1 MLVQCRDFH
10 FAPRYSIS
18 LRVQFLYSL
27 MSNPLTLPINYYP
40 QVLEDAASLQILQ
53 IQINVIN
60 ILFVIFRFFKLYKFQ
75 DQLRE
80 LSDTFAAAWT
90 DLYHFMIMW
99 LLVFAGFSLIGHIMF
114 GQHMM
119 DYSSV
124 LRSFV
129 TQFEMMMNNYDY
141 VAMSR
146 IAPFFAPICLIMF
159 VFIASICLINI
170 LVAILMDA
178 YDVATERPFSRSI
191 VEQLAI
197 IANRTGMHLSRE
209 LEPLKNKVTCRSV
222 VPEEN
227 VSDNDDNLPPPKPIS
242 TSDMLTILS
251 AKKEAMRAEGDAS
264 KEEAESFAVELEELT
279 TFATTVLPGG
289 GPSGFDL
296 MKKMW
301 LPPCH
306 AGLLYLSVVTHPSLG
321 LYCGRLKK

>member
-1 MLVQCRDFH
+1 
-10 FAPRYSIS
+10 
-18 LRVQFLYSL
+18 

-40 QVLEDAASLQILQ
+40 QVLENAASLQILQ
-53 IQINVIN
+53 IQVNVIN

-99 LLVFAGFSLIGHIMF
+99 LLVFAGFSLIGHIIF
-114 GQHMM
+114 GQHMF

-124 LRSFV
+124 LRALV

-141 VAMSR
+141 TAMSR
-146 IAPFFAPICLIMF
+146 IAPVFAPIYLTMF

-178 YDVATERPFSRSI
+178 YDVATDRPFSRSM

-197 IANRTGMHLSRE
+197 IADRSAMHLSKE
-209 LEPLKNKVTCRSV
+209 LQPLKKKLLCH
-222 VPEEN
+222 
-227 VSDNDDNLPPPKPIS
+227 SDLEKEPTSDDDNLPPPKPIS
-242 TSDMLTILS
+242 TADMKVILR
-251 AKKEAMRAEGDAS
+251 AKQDAMMTEGDIS
-264 KEEAESFAVELEELT
+264 KEEKDGFAVELEDLT
-279 TFATTVLPGG
+279 KFASTVLPGA

-296 MKKMW
+296 TSKMYSIACQT
-301 LPPCH
+301 LLNQFCH
-306 AGLLYLSVVTHPSLG
+306 SFLG
-321 LYCGRLKK
+321 LYSGSLKKCSLAPESTKNCLKWRYLIHAL

>member
-1 MLVQCRDFH
+1 
-10 FAPRYSIS
+10 
-18 LRVQFLYSL
+18 

-146 IAPFFAPICLIMF
+146 IAPFFAPIYLIMF

>member
-1 MLVQCRDFH
+1 MRLNC
-10 FAPRYSIS
+10 FAWVTPPCRYSIS
-18 LRVQFLYSL
+18 LRVQFLSSI

-40 QVLEDAASLQILQ
+40 QVLENAASLQILQ
-53 IQINVIN
+53 IQVNVIN

-114 GQHMM
+114 GQHMF

-124 LRSFV
+124 LRAFV

-141 VAMSR
+141 TAMSR
-146 IAPFFAPICLIMF
+146 IAPIFAPIYLTMF

-178 YDVATERPFSRSI
+178 YDVATDRPFSRSM

-197 IANRTGMHLSRE
+197 IADRTGMHLSKE
-209 LEPLKNKVTCRSV
+209 LQPLKKKLICRPDASQ
-222 VPEEN
+222 EHA
-227 VSDNDDNLPPPKPIS
+227 SDNDDNLPPPKPIS
-242 TSDMLTILS
+242 TADMRAVLA
-251 AKKEAMRAEGDAS
+251 AKQNAMMAEGDLS
-264 KEEAESFAVELEELT
+264 KEEREGFAVELEDLT
-279 TFATTVLPGG
+279 KFASTVLPGV

-296 MKKMW
+296 TSKM
-301 LPPCH
+301 C
-306 AGLLYLSVVTHPSLG
+306 GLLLTGFFHQRGHLFSGPFS
-321 LYCGRLKK
+321 GRLRR